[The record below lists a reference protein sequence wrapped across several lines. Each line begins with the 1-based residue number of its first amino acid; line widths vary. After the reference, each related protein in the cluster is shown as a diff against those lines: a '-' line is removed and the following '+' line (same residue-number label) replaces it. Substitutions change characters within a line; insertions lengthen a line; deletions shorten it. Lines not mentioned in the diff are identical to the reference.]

1 MGKTQWAATGTGA
14 TAGAIGGS
22 TFGPAGTVI
31 GGIGGALIGYGVGGI
46 MEGQGTAGEMQESGY
61 NFRDSDQMR
70 GYQVAMRGEQG
81 ALADDMRRRALG
93 GDTFA
98 QRQLA
103 RTQEQNIASYNS
115 AAQTARGGA
124 LSHVMAQRSAY
135 DQAASA
141 RQQTAAQAQTLK
153 AQEMLQGEQ
162 MAFGGYGQQR
172 AGDMQTQGQ
181 DQARQLGI
189 AQNYIG
195 MAGVN
200 ASIRNQNTMNRTNEN
215 VGMVGAGGSMMGSAA
230 TGGYYNGGPNSPGG
244 GSTTSDARAKVPHD
258 ASEAEI
264 RGFLEAIDPQRFTYT
279 REAQRKGA
287 PPGERYGLLAQDIE
301 HTKIGETM
309 VHEDPETGY
318 KVLDRDAELGAALAA
333 LASLHDRLDRLE
345 GRR

>member
-22 TFGPAGTVI
+22 FFGPAGTVV
-31 GGIGGALIGYGVGGI
+31 GGLGGALIGYGVGGI

-124 LSHVMAQRSAY
+124 LAHVMAQRSAY

-215 VGMVGAGGSMMGSAA
+215 VGMIGAGGSMMS
-230 TGGYYNGGPNSPGG
+230 S
-244 GSTTSDARAKVPHD
+244 SSLSDARAKVPHD